1 MKEEEKK
8 EVTESLQT
16 TGMSAEQLLEEL
28 KNMDIK
34 WYDRLYGL
42 WLRTKDFF
50 KCDVRWFFQ
59 KLFRG
64 YSDIEIWNL
73 DDTLARF
80 VEPRLKKFMD
90 ETCGFPPDYATFEDW
105 KADLEKMLAA
115 VNWAAHHEEYEDKI
129 IKECGG
135 YWAKDK
141 NGKPLWLEKVGA
153 KDKEAREGLELLGK
167 RWMHLWW

>member
-1 MKEEEKK
+1 MKEETKK
-8 EVTESLQT
+8 EVMESLQT
-16 TGMSAEQLLEEL
+16 TRMSAEQLLEEL
-28 KNMDIK
+28 KNTDIK

-73 DDTLARF
+73 GQTLAKF
-80 VEPRLKKFMD
+80 AKPRLKKFMD

-105 KADLEKMLAA
+105 KADLEKML
-115 VNWAAHHEEYEDKI
+115 VGVTWAEHYDEFEDKI
-129 IKECGG
+129 IEECGG
-135 YWAKDK
+135 YNVKDK
-141 NGKPLWLEKVGA
+141 NGKTMWIEKIKE
-153 KDKEAREGLELLGK
+153 KDREAREGLELLGK
-167 RWMHLWW
+167 WWMHLWW